1 MATRAMRI
9 EPGPNQESVWD
20 NPRPPRIQRLAER
33 LEVIFSG
40 CWIADTSLG
49 YRNLGACHPLV
60 HYRPPWD
67 VQTAFQTQRSRRAR
81 RRFEGD
87 AAYYS
92 IDANDGA
99 QRTSRGFTIDTVPAD
114 AGTSHSIWKYWI
126 GGERVQ
132 PQSDDFYRGLS
143 WIVCPFNAAPEPS
156 LGNSIYGVP

>member
-49 YRNLGACHPLV
+49 YRDLGACHPLV

-114 AGTSHSIWKYWI
+114 GRYFA
-126 GGERVQ
+126 
-132 PQSDDFYRGLS
+132 FYMEILDRRRTCPTPVRRLLS
-143 WIVCPFNAAPEPS
+143 WLIVDCLPLQRGTGTFAW
-156 LGNSIYGVP
+156 